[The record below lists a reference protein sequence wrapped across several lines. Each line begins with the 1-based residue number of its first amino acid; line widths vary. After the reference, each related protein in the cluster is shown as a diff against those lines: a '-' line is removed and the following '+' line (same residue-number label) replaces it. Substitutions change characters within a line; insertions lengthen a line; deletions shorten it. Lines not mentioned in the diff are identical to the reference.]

1 MRKKPRSSRGKLDF
15 IPNRLN
21 KYSIRKFTV
30 GTASILVGATLLFG
44 IGEEAKADEQQNNS
58 VQSQSNNLNDDGQSE
73 EAIEKQT
80 STEKQIVD
88 QESTEEIATNEQ
100 DVAKEEQTEEAP
112 TAEET
117 NKAATINPLT
127 AEKVGEGDPTTEVT
141 KEPTDEIVNYAP
153 EIIPHGTHEEIDP
166 NLPEGETKVIPGK
179 DGLKDPETGEISEE
193 PQDEVIIHGAKEDTG
208 SDSDSNSDSD
218 SDSNSDSES
227 DSESNSDSDSDS
239 DMGMGST
246 DSNNNDGNGIAKAAT
261 TDDHDKSNNDK
272 KLPDTG
278 EQPINNGALF
288 GGLFAGVGSLLLLG
302 RRKKDNKENN

>member
-1 MRKKPRSSRGKLDF
+1 M
-15 IPNRLN
+15 
-21 KYSIRKFTV
+21 
-30 GTASILVGATLLFG
+30 
-44 IGEEAKADEQQNNS
+44 
-58 VQSQSNNLNDDGQSE
+58 
-73 EAIEKQT
+73 
-80 STEKQIVD
+80 
-88 QESTEEIATNEQ
+88 
-100 DVAKEEQTEEAP
+100 
-112 TAEET
+112 
-117 NKAATINPLT
+117 NPLT

-179 DGLKDPETGEISEE
+179 DGLKDPETGEIIEE

-227 DSESNSDSDSDS
+227 DSESNSDSDS